1 MAMSPCF
8 FFEAN
13 LSFAKAHMTPEEI
26 LEAERLAEEWKSRH
40 AGALNRLSSNDNF
53 SPKTWESEV
62 EGFKPEC
69 VRQLSRIPGLL
80 VIFIFPQTASFR
92 PLSSRTNAHGMAA

>member
-1 MAMSPCF
+1 MSPCF

-13 LSFAKAHMTPEEI
+13 LSFAEAHKTPEEI
-26 LEAERLAEEWKSRH
+26 LEAERLAEEWKSRR

-53 SPKTWESEV
+53 SPKIWESEV

-92 PLSSRTNAHGMAA
+92 PLSNRTDVHGMAA